1 MQRKFYNILADW
13 KKRSNGTT
21 ALLIQ
26 GARRIGKSYIAEK
39 FAKNE
44 YRSYILI
51 DFNIAEKSIKE
62 LFENDISDLDTF
74 FLKLS
79 VAYGKKLF
87 KRESLIIFDEVQLF
101 PRARSLIKYLVAD
114 GRYDYIET
122 GSLISIKENVKNIL
136 IPSEEEHFNMYPM
149 DFEEFMW
156 AFGEEQLSEYIKK
169 CFAEKQPLG
178 QALHRKVMNLFRQYL
193 IIGGMPKVV
202 DTFRKTKDFEE
213 VERQKQL
220 IINLYRDDI
229 QKHSKGYSVKVK
241 AIFDE
246 IPNQLKNQNRHFKL
260 ASIEENARFK
270 DFEEPLFWLD
280 DAMIVNNCYNSSEPN
295 IGLGL
300 NKDRTILK
308 CYMADTG
315 LLLSLAFN
323 ENGNIS
329 KEIYKKILLDK
340 LEINLGMIIENV
352 VSQMLTASNHKLYF
366 FTSNSH
372 TNKNDRM
379 EIDFLISKKD
389 ITNRHN
395 INPIE
400 VKSSKNYTLTSLKK
414 FKTKYKEYVGTC
426 YVIHPEDFTIKE
438 DIIFLPI
445 YMTPLL

>member
-1 MQRKFYNILADW
+1 MFIKINIC
-13 KKRSNGTT
+13 
-21 ALLIQ
+21 
-26 GARRIGKSYIAEK
+26 
-39 FAKNE
+39 
-44 YRSYILI
+44 
-51 DFNIAEKSIKE
+51 KE
-62 LFENDISDLDTF
+62 LF
-74 FLKLS
+74 
-79 VAYGKKLF
+79 
-87 KRESLIIFDEVQLF
+87 
-101 PRARSLIKYLVAD
+101 
-114 GRYDYIET
+114 
-122 GSLISIKENVKNIL
+122 
-136 IPSEEEHFNMYPM
+136 
-149 DFEEFMW
+149 
-156 AFGEEQLSEYIKK
+156 EYIKK
-169 CFAEKQPLG
+169 CFSEKQPLG
-178 QALHRKVMNLFRQYL
+178 QALHRKAMNLFRQYL

-229 QKHSKGYSVKVK
+229 QKHSKGCSAKVK

-246 IPNQLKNQNRHFKL
+246 IPNQLKNQNSHFKL

-308 CYMADTG
+308 CFMADTG

-323 ENGNIS
+323 ENGNIPQ
-329 KEIYKKILLDK
+329 EIYKKILLDK
-340 LEINLGMIIENV
+340 LEMNLGMIIENV

-379 EIDFLISKKD
+379 EIDFLISQKN

-438 DIIFLPI
+438 DIIFIPI